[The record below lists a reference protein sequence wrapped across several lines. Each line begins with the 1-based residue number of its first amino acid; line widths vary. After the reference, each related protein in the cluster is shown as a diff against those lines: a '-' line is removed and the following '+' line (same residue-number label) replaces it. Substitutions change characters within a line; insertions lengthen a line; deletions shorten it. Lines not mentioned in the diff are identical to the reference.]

1 MHHIVPKK
9 NLLLFSVSIALVTI
23 LIYFTSQ
30 FLVQK
35 EMNKVKNAH
44 EDVESVL
51 YRKERINALEV
62 LVANNQDQINK
73 LREFFIKKGD
83 EVRFIEH
90 IESIAKES
98 GVDFE
103 IGTIDFKQDD
113 SDSISED
120 VLVKINLKGGWR
132 GLTMF
137 VDRLEKSYFGVLIQ
151 EVDINSSSVGSW
163 FGSVTFKLYREK

>member
-1 MHHIVPKK
+1 MHHLVPKK
-9 NLLLFSVSIALVTI
+9 NLLLFSVSTTLVAI

-30 FLVQK
+30 YIVQK
-35 EMNKVKNAH
+35 EMDKVKNAH

-51 YRKERINALEV
+51 YKKERINALEV
-62 LVANNQDQINK
+62 LVANNQDQINT
-73 LREFFIKKGD
+73 LREFFIQKGD

-113 SDSISED
+113 LSSITED
-120 VLVKINLKGGWR
+120 VLVKVDLR
-132 GLTMF
+132 GDWKSLTMF
-137 VDRLEKSYFGVLIQ
+137 VDKLEKSYFGVLIS
-151 EVDINSSSVGSW
+151 EVDINSSSPGNW
-163 FGSVTFKLYREK
+163 FGRVTFKLYREK